1 MVRSSFAF
9 AGDDRAV
16 AVERWVIWLVVL
28 AITVAVVGSV
38 VYFGDEFRR
47 DSPDADFSVSFD
59 SEVGALTVQHD
70 GGDSI
75 ADRTTERLSVVAVD
89 ESTGNSQEVVWAS
102 DSAGPTKRGPGYP
115 VAPGD
120 SLTVDDPSVDSDGDE
135 NYLDAERSVGFY
147 LEDGDTVRVVW
158 TGAMRGDTQS
168 VTLANATLGS

>member
-1 MVRSSFAF
+1 MTRGSSGLV
-9 AGDDRAV
+9 GDERGG
-16 AVERWVIWLVVL
+16 VERWVVWLIVL
-28 AITVAVVGSV
+28 AVTVAVVGSV
-38 VYFGDEFRR
+38 IYFGDELRR

-59 SEVGALTVQHD
+59 AESSALTVQHA

-75 ADRTTERLSVVAVD
+75 ADRTTERLSVVVVD
-89 ESTGNSQEVVWAS
+89 ESTGNSETVSWVS
-102 DSAGPTKRGPGYP
+102 DDRGPTKRGAGYP

-147 LEDGDTVRVVW
+147 LEAGDSVRVVW